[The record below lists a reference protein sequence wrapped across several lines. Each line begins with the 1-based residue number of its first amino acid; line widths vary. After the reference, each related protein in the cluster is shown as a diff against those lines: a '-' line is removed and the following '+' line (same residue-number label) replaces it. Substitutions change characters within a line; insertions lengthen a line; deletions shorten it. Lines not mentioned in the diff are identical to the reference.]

1 MSLESFIDREATFF
15 KEQLKEYHQV
25 FDYLI
30 GFLTEEQWLQALET
44 ALTDNTIS
52 FSIMEDVLDTYKDD
66 WNIDINMDELVLNAC
81 YNVRKLDKAEDKNPD
96 FTDYETIIKN
106 VQRRIDKHIE
116 IHEKI
121 SKMADKI
128 E

>member
-1 MSLESFIDREATFF
+1 MSLESFIEREATFF

-25 FDYLI
+25 FDHLI
-30 GFLTEEQWLQALET
+30 GFLTEEQWLQALEA

-52 FSIMEDVLDTYKDD
+52 FSIMEDVLDTYADD
-66 WNIDINMDELVLNAC
+66 WSMDINMDELVLKAC
-81 YNVRKLDKAEDKNPD
+81 YNVRKFDNPKDKNPD

-106 VQRRIDKHIE
+106 VQRRIDKQNE

>member
-1 MSLESFIDREATFF
+1 MSLESFIEREATFF

-66 WNIDINMDELVLNAC
+66 WSIDINMDELVLKAC
-81 YNVRKLDKAEDKNPD
+81 VNVRKLDKAEDKNPD

-106 VQRRIDKHIE
+106 VQRRIDKQNE